1 MTLAANSRPIASG
14 PQRAQSGYNHNF
26 NYGGRIF
33 HVQTEDYGRPR
44 CFVCSHIFVD
54 GQVIQSTKT
63 PYPRG
68 MASGSHVD
76 EIRRLMQDSHRKMFY
91 RIKDGEFDRV
101 FDRDSELK
109 RTDAPGEESARSK
122 ATSTM
127 RRSTTR
133 ELAPENIVVRADFE
147 QISIAAVAQR
157 SLENLCE
164 ELSGLLCLAYFS
176 PTRQEFYSMQ
186 DLGINPN
193 PALKTVVDLAE
204 AQLKCMKDLELGCHD
219 FQLVAQSA
227 EHCYVLL
234 PATRE
239 SLLYLVLDRQTNL
252 AMVLHKI
259 NPVLATLRQH
269 PPHSSDSD
277 QVA

>member
-1 MTLAANSRPIASG
+1 MTLAANSRPIPSG
-14 PQRAQSGYNHNF
+14 PLRAQSGYNHNF
-26 NYGGRIF
+26 KYGGRVF

-54 GQVIQSTKT
+54 GQVIQSAKT
-63 PYPRG
+63 PYPQDLSSE
-68 MASGSHVD
+68 ALHQEV
-76 EIRRLMQDSHRKMFY
+76 RRLMQDSHRKMFY

-101 FDRDSELK
+101 LEQGQETQLC
-109 RTDAPGEESARSK
+109 RTDAASLGIDRGIGAR
-122 ATSTM
+122 

-133 ELAPENIVVRADFE
+133 ELAPENIVVRADFD
-147 QISIAAVAQR
+147 QIGIAPQSESALA
-157 SLENLCE
+157 NLCE

-176 PTRQEFYSMQ
+176 PARQEFYSMQ

-204 AQLKCMKDLELGCHD
+204 AQLKSMKDLQSESAD

-234 PATRE
+234 PATSD
-239 SLLYLVLDRQTNL
+239 SLLYLVLDRQINL
-252 AMVLHKI
+252 AMVMHKV
-259 NPVLATLRQH
+259 NPVLKILRQY
-269 PPHSSDSD
+269 PPHKPGSNL
-277 QVA
+277 VA